1 MLGLKGNKLPP
12 QPLHFPS
19 DSIDSILPISGNSQ
33 ELILTTHP
41 DSGELS
47 VHSVTPCSK
56 FSTS

>member
-19 DSIDSILPISGNSQ
+19 DSTDSIPPISGNSQ
-33 ELILTTHP
+33 ELILPTHP

-47 VHSVTPCSK
+47 VHSVTPCSR
-56 FSTS
+56 FSNS